1 MRSAVK
7 ANFDLHTTATPLP
20 PFHTKKNMK
29 KIWFWLLP
37 MLAWVG
43 CKSAAQ
49 VAYTPEQLVPT
60 EKSVFWKITG
70 NGLKKPSYLLGTIHL
85 IPASQFKLPIA
96 ADQSL
101 DKVERVTF
109 EIDMKEMTNFRTQL
123 SLMTKA
129 MMAGGKTLQDL
140 LSPEDY
146 AFVHQKLAD
155 KGMPGGLLERL
166 KPLFLSTMLG
176 SEEEGPAATDK
187 MTSVEMEVYRM
198 ARRRKLES
206 AGLETAA
213 YQMSVFDSIPYT
225 AQAKMLVEGLR
236 AADSGSADT
245 GGEKQLDAMLRLYR
259 EQDITAMQ
267 AMISSDESG
276 MAGFEDIL
284 LNNRNRNW
292 IPIMG
297 RMMRE
302 KPTLFAV
309 GAGHLG
315 GPAGMVAL
323 LRSAGY
329 RVEVGQ

>member
-1 MRSAVK
+1 
-7 ANFDLHTTATPLP
+7 
-20 PFHTKKNMK
+20 MK

-37 MLAWVG
+37 ALAFAA
-43 CKSAAQ
+43 CKPVAK

-85 IPASQFKLPIA
+85 IPASEFKLPSA
-96 ADQSL
+96 AGQAL
-101 DKVERVTF
+101 DKVDRVTF
-109 EIDMKEMTNFRTQL
+109 EIDMKEMTSFSTQI

-129 MMAGGKTLQDL
+129 LMAGGKTLKDL
-140 LSPEDY
+140 LPPDDY

-155 KGMPGGLLERL
+155 RGMPGGMMERI
-166 KPLFLSTMLG
+166 KPMFLSTLLG
-176 SEEEGPAATDK
+176 TDEEGSGAKADK
-187 MTSVEMEVYRM
+187 MTSVEMEVYRL
-198 ARRRKLES
+198 ARRRHLES

-225 AQAKMLVEGLR
+225 AQAKMLVDGLR
-236 AADSGSADT
+236 AAETDT
-245 GGEKQLDAMLRLYR
+245 VPGGGEKELETMLRLYR
-259 EQDITAMQ
+259 EQDISAMQ
-267 AMISSDESG
+267 ASISSEDSG

-292 IPIMG
+292 IPIMS

-302 KPTLFAV
+302 KSTMFAV

-315 GPAGMVAL
+315 GAKGVVAG
-323 LRSAGY
+323 LRRAGY
-329 RVEVGQ
+329 RVEVGK